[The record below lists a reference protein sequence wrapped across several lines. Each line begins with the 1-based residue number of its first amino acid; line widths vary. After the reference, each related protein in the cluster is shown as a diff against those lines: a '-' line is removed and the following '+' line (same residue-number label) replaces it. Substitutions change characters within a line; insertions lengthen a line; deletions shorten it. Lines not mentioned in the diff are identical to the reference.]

1 MLFFSSLTRPASYTN
16 VAVIISEEFIK
27 KSTISVA
34 NLVIFHPLQG
44 NFFFFISPKT
54 KNIFLHNLL
63 RFFFPP
69 NHF

>member
-44 NFFFFISPKT
+44 NFFLISPKT

-63 RFFFPP
+63 RFFSPP

>member
-44 NFFFFISPKT
+44 NFFFFFLPQDKEH
-54 KNIFLHNLL
+54 IFT
-63 RFFFPP
+63 
-69 NHF
+69 